1 MGNYKKL
8 DEKLFTTA
16 KCIKRYPETI
26 LSYKDVPYRS
36 ALTFNAAVIKE
47 QERYTMIFRNDAG
60 DYENKILDPITNLGL
75 AFSKDG
81 IKWEVEEQPVWAI
94 HDDEIHRIYD
104 PRLTVIEGRYY
115 LCFAADT
122 KHGIRGGIAVSDDL
136 KNFEILSL
144 STPDNRNMV
153 LFSEKIN
160 GKYVRL
166 ERPMPVYGHDKFD
179 IWLSESP
186 DMIHWGNSKLVLGAE
201 NVPYCNDKIGPA
213 APPIK
218 TEKGWITLFHS
229 VDIDESRGK
238 NGWEPIWQKRY
249 VIGIMLLDLNDPSK
263 IIGMAK
269 TPLMV
274 PETDI
279 ELKDGFR
286 NNALFPCANVLEKD
300 GTVRIYYSA
309 GDAAVRMATA
319 RVDELIELCLELR

>member
-1 MGNYKKL
+1 MANYKKL

-16 KCIKRYPETI
+16 KCISRYPENI

-47 QERYTMIFRNDAG
+47 KDRYTMIFRNDAG

-81 IKWEVEEQPVWAI
+81 IKWCVEKDPVWAI
-94 HDDEIHRIYD
+94 HDEEIHRIYD

-179 IWLSESP
+179 IWMSESP
-186 DMIHWGNSKLVLGAE
+186 DMIHWGNSKLVLGTE
-201 NVPYCNDKIGPA
+201 HVPYCNDKIGPA

-218 TEKGWITLFHS
+218 TEKGWLTLFHS
-229 VDIDESRGK
+229 VDIDETRGK
-238 NGWEPIWQKRY
+238 NGWEDVWQKRY

-263 IIGMAK
+263 VIGMSK
-269 TPLMV
+269 SPLMV
-274 PETDI
+274 PEVDI

-286 NNALFPCANVLEKD
+286 DNALFPCATVLEEN
-300 GTVRIYYSA
+300 GTLRIYHSA
-309 GDAAVRMATA
+309 GDAVVRMATA
-319 RVDELIELCLELR
+319 NVNDLIALCSEKK

>member
-1 MGNYKKL
+1 MANYKKL

-16 KCIKRYPETI
+16 KCINRYPENI

-47 QERYTMIFRNDAG
+47 KDRYTMIFRNDAG

-81 IKWEVEEQPVWAI
+81 IKWQVEKEPVWAI
-94 HDDEIHRIYD
+94 HDEEIHRIYD

-122 KHGIRGGIAVSDDL
+122 KHGVRGGIAVSEDL
-136 KNFEILSL
+136 KKFEILSL

-166 ERPMPVYGHDKFD
+166 ERPMPVYGHDRFD
-179 IWLSESP
+179 IWMSESP
-186 DMIHWGNSKLVLGAE
+186 DMVHWGHSKLVLGAE
-201 NVPYCNDKIGPA
+201 HVPYCNDKIGPA

-218 TEKGWITLFHS
+218 TEKGWLTLFHS
-229 VDIDESRGK
+229 VDIDETRGK
-238 NGWEPIWQKRY
+238 NGWEDVWQKRY

-263 IIGMAK
+263 VIGMSK
-269 TPLMV
+269 SPLMV
-274 PETDI
+274 PEIDI
-279 ELKDGFR
+279 ELKDGYR
-286 NNALFPCANVLEKD
+286 DNALFPCATVLEED
-300 GTVRIYYSA
+300 GALRIYHSA
-309 GDAAVRMATA
+309 GDAVVRMATA
-319 RVDELIELCLELR
+319 NVKDLIALCSEQK